1 MEATADTS
9 RLCNAR
15 AIDARHEQRC
25 CRVCKQCSQ
34 RRRASRG
41 GKGTRHL
48 RIEFSASFAVCMQ
61 TTQLQEIKKKIVEAR
76 WIAGNCVSAPFLHRR
91 FAALVTGAGV
101 STRKGKRLP
110 LRNVSTLRSAALQIA
125 RLSET
130 HFDAHSAMRALG
142 VFKKSVE
149 TALRGSL
156 RWNNWS
162 RNSDPAI
169 LGRGGRSSRHSQQQQ
184 SSRQLGSLRVSADPT
199 RNRKFRSGQPA
210 GLRTSLTRIDAIN
223 GELSRKQRPSPG
235 RNRPCPPQHRDS
247 GEGIARSR
255 PLFVLHS

>member
-1 MEATADTS
+1 MRAQSTRGMNSAAAVYVNSARSGDVRREGAKERVIFGSSFLHPS
-9 RLCNAR
+9 RSACR
-15 AIDARHEQRC
+15 QRSS
-25 CRVCKQCSQ
+25 K
-34 RRRASRG
+34 
-41 GKGTRHL
+41 
-48 RIEFSASFAVCMQ
+48 
-61 TTQLQEIKKKIVEAR
+61 IKKKIVEAR

-110 LRNVSTLRSAALQIA
+110 LRNVSTLRSAALRIA

-142 VFKKSVE
+142 VSKKSVE

-162 RNSDPAI
+162 RHSDPAI

-199 RNRKFRSGQPA
+199 RNRKFRSGKPA

-255 PLFVLHS
+255 PLFVPHS